1 MAKLSSSD
9 RIRLDTYRSRLMQY
23 YAAEEKIL
31 EGQSYSIGSRSLTRA
46 NLSEVRKMINEL
58 ESKISALENRG
69 TTKRKVARIIP
80 RDF

>member
-1 MAKLSSSD
+1 MNSSD
-9 RIRLDTYRSRLMQY
+9 KVRLDTYKTRIAQY

-31 EGQSYSIGSRSLTRA
+31 EGQAYSIGSRSLTRA
-46 NLSEVRKMINEL
+46 NLSEVKSEIKEL
-58 ESKISALENRG
+58 ESKIYALETRG

>member
-1 MAKLSSSD
+1 MNISSSNQL
-9 RIRLDTYRSRLMQY
+9 RLDSYKSRLQAY
-23 YAAEEKIL
+23 YMAEEKIL

-46 NLSEVRKMINEL
+46 NLSEVRSAIKEL
-58 ESKISALENRG
+58 ESKINSLESRG

>member
-1 MAKLSSSD
+1 MNSSD
-9 RIRLDTYRSRLMQY
+9 KVRLDTYKTRIAQY

-31 EGQSYSIGSRSLTRA
+31 EGQAYSIGSRSLTRA
-46 NLSEVRKMINEL
+46 NLSEVRAEIKEL
-58 ESKISALENRG
+58 ESKIFALETRG

>member
-1 MAKLSSSD
+1 MSD
-9 RIRLDTYRSRLMQY
+9 SNQIRLDTYRNRLTLY
-23 YAAEEKIL
+23 YKAEEKIL

-46 NLSEVRKMINEL
+46 NLSEVRAEIKDL
-58 ESKISALENRG
+58 EGKISALESTG